1 MTLNNFEGL
10 SWSTLYYAIK
20 IDEKLSI
27 EGKYWDPHKSYV
39 FLWGTYV
46 VSELNIYK
54 WFSAEIDLFVI
65 QHALNKCNLVIT
77 YFKDDLI
84 AQLVYLGVM
93 VWTNLGVPLSYIT
106 L

>member
-1 MTLNNFEGL
+1 MG
-10 SWSTLYYAIK
+10 SWVLK
-20 IDEKLSI
+20 GNI
-27 EGKYWDPHKSYV
+27 EIHTKWYV

-54 WFSAEIDLFVI
+54 WFSAAIDLVVI
-65 QHALNKCNLVIT
+65 QHALNNCNHVIT
-77 YFKDDLI
+77 YFKDDVI

-93 VWTNLGVPLSYIT
+93 VWTNLGVPLSFIT